1 MGSEKSPYREVG
13 LKGGFGPG
21 GTGPAKRKKEKPW
34 KFNGRD
40 AVKTWHDFTMGKI
53 TIKDDK
59 SKCRKCGQYQFMADL
74 VCPGYKGKK

>member
-34 KFNGRD
+34 KLNGHD
-40 AVKTWHDFTMGKI
+40 AVKTWHRFKMEVKT
-53 TIKDDK
+53 TSDK
-59 SKCRKCGQYQFMADL
+59 PKCLKCGQYQFMADL
-74 VCPGYKGKK
+74 VCPGRKGKK